1 MVWEEHSWGTNGTEL
16 PAGPTQL
23 RLACQ
28 HTPGRGCFWGS
39 VPAMGQVCGCSVD
52 LSLQSPD
59 TMLGGQGQA
68 ALGLAPGPT
77 MPQLPLQIRVEG
89 RGPGEEAGGG
99 PYLLFTI
106 RMCAAA
112 TRPAGAALCASLP
125 RNVCRQVGS
134 GHGASF

>member
-1 MVWEEHSWGTNGTEL
+1 MREKVASWSKALFFRQIYCHS
-16 PAGPTQL
+16 
-23 RLACQ
+23 RK
-28 HTPGRGCFWGS
+28 
-39 VPAMGQVCGCSVD
+39 M
-52 LSLQSPD
+52 
-59 TMLGGQGQA
+59 A

-77 MPQLPLQIRVEG
+77 MPPLPLQIRVEG

-134 GHGASF
+134 GRGASF